1 MITRIVKLPKHD
13 DVLIGRDLGKIFENG
28 HVYEIKKFL
37 GEILIKDIGETAL
50 GKSGSGDWPTEDSEI
65 DQIMMG
71 KPAKVYFT
79 EEEWKKRRN
88 DMESYETGLMDQ
100 KQLEDFIEFFD
111 ENIGTFYEINYD
123 PAGSDKNYVDCFD
136 LELSEVKK
144 LRDYENDHQIGED
157 NG

>member
-28 HVYEIKKFL
+28 HVYEIKRFL
-37 GEILIKDIGETAL
+37 GEILIKDIGESAL

-79 EEEWKKRRN
+79 TEEWKKRRN

-100 KQLEDFIEFFD
+100 KQLEDFVEFFD
-111 ENIGTFYEINYD
+111 RNIGTDYGINYD
-123 PAGSDKNYVDCFD
+123 PAGSDKNYVVCFE

>member
-28 HVYEIKKFL
+28 HVYEIKRFL
-37 GEILIKDIGETAL
+37 GEILIKDIGESAL

-79 EEEWKKRRN
+79 TEEWKKRRN

-100 KQLEDFIEFFD
+100 NQLEDFVEFFD
-111 ENIGTFYEINYD
+111 RNIGTDYEINYD
-123 PAGSDKNYVDCFD
+123 PAGSDKNYVVCFE

>member
-37 GEILIKDIGETAL
+37 GEILIKDIGESAL
-50 GKSGSGDWPTEDSEI
+50 GKCGSGDWPTEDSEI
-65 DQIMMG
+65 DQIMIG

-79 EEEWKKRRN
+79 TEEWKKRRN
-88 DMESYETGLMDQ
+88 DVESYETGLMDQ
-100 KQLEDFIEFFD
+100 KQLEDFVEFFD
-111 ENIGTFYEINYD
+111 RNIGTDYEINYD
-123 PAGSDKNYVDCFD
+123 PAGSDKNYVVCFE

>member
-28 HVYEIKKFL
+28 HVYEIKRFL
-37 GEILIKDIGETAL
+37 GEILIKDIGESAL

-100 KQLEDFIEFFD
+100 NQLEDFVEFFD
-111 ENIGTFYEINYD
+111 RNIGTDYEINYD
-123 PAGSDKNYVDCFD
+123 PAGSDKNYVVCFE

>member
-13 DVLIGRDLGKIFENG
+13 DVLIGRDLGKVFENG

-79 EEEWKKRRN
+79 TEEWKKRRN

-100 KQLEDFIEFFD
+100 KQLEDFVEFFD
-111 ENIGTFYEINYD
+111 RNIGTDYEINYD
-123 PAGSDKNYVDCFD
+123 PAGSDKNYVVCFE

>member
-28 HVYEIKKFL
+28 HVYEIKRFL
-37 GEILIKDIGETAL
+37 GEILIKDIGESAL

-100 KQLEDFIEFFD
+100 KQLEDFVEFFD
-111 ENIGTFYEINYD
+111 RNIGTDYEINYD
-123 PAGSDKNYVDCFD
+123 PAGSDKNYVVCFE

>member
-13 DVLIGRDLGKIFENG
+13 DVLIGRDLGKVFENG
-28 HVYEIKKFL
+28 HVYEIKRFL
-37 GEILIKDIGETAL
+37 GEILIKDIGESAL

-88 DMESYETGLMDQ
+88 EMEAYETGLMDQ
-100 KQLEDFIEFFD
+100 KQLEDFVEFFD
-111 ENIGTFYEINYD
+111 RNIGTDYEINYD
-123 PAGSDKNYVDCFD
+123 PAGSDKNYVVCFE

>member
-13 DVLIGRDLGKIFENG
+13 DVLIGRDLGKVFENG

-37 GEILIKDIGETAL
+37 GEILIKDIGESAL

-79 EEEWKKRRN
+79 TEEWKKRRN

-100 KQLEDFIEFFD
+100 KQLEDFVEFFD
-111 ENIGTFYEINYD
+111 RNIGTDYEINYD
-123 PAGSDKNYVDCFD
+123 PAGSDKNYVVCFE

-144 LRDYENDHQIGED
+144 LRDYENDHPAGED
-157 NG
+157 NE